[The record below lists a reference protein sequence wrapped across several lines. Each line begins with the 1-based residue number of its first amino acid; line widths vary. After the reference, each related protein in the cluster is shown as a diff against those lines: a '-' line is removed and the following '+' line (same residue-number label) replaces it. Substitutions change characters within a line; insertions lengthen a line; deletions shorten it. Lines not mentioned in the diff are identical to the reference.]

1 MGIKFKEHG
10 DSSFWHIVNI
20 LIVSRVLFDLQ
31 ILRVKSLATVHEL
44 TKLSPYLINS
54 FYLGILQLNWT
65 LKSYLFIL
73 KPLFSLWFFNGY
85 TYISDTPVNI
95 SFVMWSHNQ
104 EKVSSIVLSS
114 LKLSKDFLKY
124 NYKIYMDIS
133 TYQKN

>member
-1 MGIKFKEHG
+1 MGIKYNEHG
-10 DSSFWHIVNI
+10 DSFFWYTVNI
-20 LIVSRVLFDLQ
+20 LMVSRLLFDLQ

-44 TKLSPYLINS
+44 TKIPPYLRKS
-54 FYLGILQLNWT
+54 FYHGILQLNWT

-124 NYKIYMDIS
+124 YKIYMDIS
-133 TYQKN
+133 TYQKI

>member
-1 MGIKFKEHG
+1 MGIKYNEHG
-10 DSSFWHIVNI
+10 DSSFWYTVNI
-20 LIVSRVLFDLQ
+20 LMMSQVLSEIH
-31 ILRVKSLATVHEL
+31 ILSVLYLATVHEL
-44 TKLSPYLINS
+44 TKLSPYLRKS

-73 KPLFSLWFFNGY
+73 KPLFFLWFFNGY

-133 TYQKN
+133 TYQKI

>member
-1 MGIKFKEHG
+1 MGIKYNEHG
-10 DSSFWHIVNI
+10 DSFFWYTVNI
-20 LIVSRVLFDLQ
+20 LMVSRLLFDLQ

-44 TKLSPYLINS
+44 TKLSPYLRKS

-124 NYKIYMDIS
+124 YKIYMDIS
-133 TYQKN
+133 TYQKI